1 MRYFRAAGILA
12 LVVLMSAAAV
22 NAVED
27 GTPDAKLLSALGR
40 EREQRIADLHGYAE
54 EGIFPHNHGHAGQR
68 VPYFMD
74 RHGRLCAVGFLI
86 AKSMA
91 GTEWHYQFFMN
102 RKDVARSWEGMG
114 VSIPGAEERKERT
127 EESARRLTKL
137 QGFFDKIATTNNNV
151 RVKDVKDGPV
161 LDWILTSGLTQEEAA
176 IIQPGYTY
184 LACDAC
190 LPGSE
195 AKKKSFGKPTEEAKR
210 VEAEDQTRIRAHLAK
225 VEKMLR
231 ASTAA
236 SLKTAAARL
245 KARGQAWPL
254 KPRNL

>member
-1 MRYFRAAGILA
+1 MKHFRAVWILTMA
-12 LVVLMSAAAV
+12 AVLSAAAA

-27 GTPDAKLLSALGR
+27 GTNDAKFMAALTQER
-40 EREQRIADLHGYAE
+40 ERRIADLHGYAE
-54 EGIFPHNHGHAGQR
+54 EGIFPHNHGHAGER

-91 GTEWHYQFFMN
+91 GAEWDYRFFMN
-102 RKDVARSWEGMG
+102 RKDVARSWEGRGM
-114 VSIPGAEERKERT
+114 SMPGDKERKERA
-127 EESARRLTKL
+127 EERRLRFGKL
-137 QGFFDKIATTNNNV
+137 LGFFDEVAKTNNNI

-161 LDWILTSGLTQEEAA
+161 LDWILSSGLTQEEAA

-195 AKKKSFGKPTEEAKR
+195 AKKKSFGKPTEDAKR

-231 ASTAA
+231 ASSAE
-236 SLKTAAARL
+236 SLKTCAARL
-245 KARGQAWPL
+245 KARGHAWPL